1 MYTEQELK
9 NLINDGDIEFTHSYR
24 EYGDMVNGEYVR
36 HAEPKDITRQDVVE
50 GYSEFEEIL
59 SKDTPVIL
67 PDDSEAYMEESY
79 GGAGC
84 GEKYYYVFKLNSP
97 NPGHPLGPV
106 VERYFKVDGYYASYD
121 GGYYDELYEVFPKQ
135 VLRTEWDSAS

>member
-24 EYGDMVNGEYVR
+24 EYGDMVNGVYVR

-59 SKDTPVIL
+59 NKDTPVIL
-67 PDDSEAYMEESY
+67 PDGSEAYMEESY
-79 GGAGC
+79 GGEGC
-84 GEKYYYVFKLNSP
+84 GEKYYYVFSLLDLNH
-97 NPGHPLGPV
+97 GV
-106 VERYFKVDGYYASYD
+106 TRYFKVDGYYASYD